1 MNLGMQANIGQSQEQ
16 VIAPALLQSVKMLQ
30 KTSQELETAIKEEVE
45 VNPLLEVDDGDFDD
59 QEVPIDKD
67 PEELDPRAS
76 ESDTEFPEDIENM
89 AQGSLDDTAEVDG
102 SYLDGDSAADV
113 NWDSYLGDG
122 TSYDD
127 APFNDLN
134 SASKDPDEDWDRP
147 IKDVGKSL
155 QEQLED
161 QLRFWNGTH
170 ELLDQL
176 EACGVSEEYFR
187 KLVLYLINSINDDGF
202 LCDVNHDGADVMIV
216 KSDDPYIEEIERVL
230 RKELILEKATLPVRE
245 AIHVLQSFKPTG
257 IGARDQ
263 RECFLIQAYAIPN
276 FPDLAIR
283 ILEEE
288 YENLLQ
294 LRYTKIAKSL
304 EVTADEVK
312 AAVASLSR
320 LRPHPGFQL
329 SRSYSHIINAD
340 LKVVEKKGEFEVI
353 CFKTKMQKSLRINQ
367 TYKAIL
373 TDPSASKQDK
383 EYVKAQLLKATD
395 LIKAVDNRFSTME
408 LVMRSIV
415 KRQRGFFEN
424 GPAFLKPMIL
434 QDVADDV
441 HMAVSTVQRATDQKY
456 VETPYGL
463 YELKQFFSTGIKQ
476 GPSPDAEELS
486 AAHILDAIK
495 TLIDEEDKSSP
506 LSDQDISDELLKQ
519 GIKVARR
526 TVAKYR
532 EKELKILPKNQRKR

>member
-1 MNLGMQANIGQSQEQ
+1 MQANIGQTQEQ
-16 VIAPALLQSVKMLQ
+16 TLSPALLQSVKMLQ

-59 QEVPIDKD
+59 LPPVDKD
-67 PEELDPRAS
+67 PEELDPRAD
-76 ESDTEFPEDIENM
+76 ESDEFPEDIEDM
-89 AQGSLDDTAEVDG
+89 ARGSLDDTAEVDG
-102 SYLDGDSAADV
+102 SYLDSDSSSDM

-127 APFNDLN
+127 APFKDLN
-134 SASKDPDEDWDRP
+134 AGSKDPDEDWDRP

-161 QLRFWNGTH
+161 QLRFWNGTG
-170 ELLDQL
+170 ELQEQL
-176 EACGVSEEYFR
+176 KECGVTDEHFR
-187 KLVLYLINSINDDGF
+187 KLVRYLINSINDDGF
-202 LCDVNHDGADVMIV
+202 LCDANRDSDSEVVMV
-216 KSDDPYIEEIERVL
+216 KSDDKYIDEIERIL
-230 RKELILEKATLPVRE
+230 RRELSLEDASLPVRE
-245 AIHVLQSFKPTG
+245 AIHVLQSFKPAG

-276 FPDLAIR
+276 FPSLAIE
-283 ILEEE
+283 ILEKE

-294 LRYTKIAKSL
+294 LRYPKIAKALNVSV
-304 EVTADEVK
+304 EEVK
-312 AAVASLSR
+312 AAIASLSR

-329 SRSYSHIINAD
+329 SHSFSHIINAD
-340 LKVVEKKGEFEVI
+340 LKVVEKKGSYEVV

-383 EYVKAQLLKATD
+383 EYVKTQLAKATD
-395 LIKAVDNRFSTME
+395 LIKAVDNRFSTIE
-408 LVMRSIV
+408 LVMRAIV

-456 VETPYGL
+456 VETPYGI
-463 YELKQFFSTGIKQ
+463 YELKQFFTNGIKQ
-476 GPSPDAEELS
+476 GTAPDSEEVGS
-486 AAHILDAIK
+486 AQVIAAIK

>member
-1 MNLGMQANIGQSQEQ
+1 MQANIGQTQEQ
-16 VIAPALLQSVKMLQ
+16 TLSPALLQSVKMLQ

-45 VNPLLEVDDGDFDD
+45 VNPLLEVDDGDFD
-59 QEVPIDKD
+59 ETPVDKD
-67 PEELDPRAS
+67 PEELDPRAND
-76 ESDTEFPEDIENM
+76 SDEIPDDIEDM
-89 AQGSLDDTAEVDG
+89 ARGSLDDTADVDS
-102 SYLDGDSAADV
+102 SYLDGESSDV

-134 SASKDPDEDWDRP
+134 SGGKDPDEDWDRP

-161 QLRFWNGTH
+161 QLRLWNGTR
-170 ELLDQL
+170 ELQEQL
-176 EACGVSEEYFR
+176 QENGVTEEHFR
-187 KLVLYLINSINDDGF
+187 KLVQYLINSINDDGF
-202 LCDVNHDGADVMIV
+202 LCDANRDSESEVMIV
-216 KSDDPYIEEIERVL
+216 QSDDKYIDEIERML
-230 RKELILEKATLPVRE
+230 RGELKLEETSLPVRE
-245 AIHVLQSFKPTG
+245 AVHVLQSFKPSG

-276 FPDLAIR
+276 FPSLAIR

-294 LRYTKIAKSL
+294 LRYAKIAKALNVS
-304 EVTADEVK
+304 ADEVK
-312 AAVASLSR
+312 TAVASLSR

-329 SRSYSHIINAD
+329 SHSYSHIINAD
-340 LKVVEKKGEFEVI
+340 LKVVEKKGNYEVV

-383 EYVKAQLLKATD
+383 EYVKAQLAKATD
-395 LIKAVDNRFSTME
+395 LIKAVDNRFSTIE
-408 LVMRSIV
+408 LVMRAIV

-441 HMAVSTVQRATDQKY
+441 HLAVSTVQRATDQKY
-456 VETPYGL
+456 VETPYGI
-463 YELKQFFSTGIKQ
+463 YELKQFFTSGVKQ
-476 GPSPDAEELS
+476 GTSPDAEEVGS
-486 AAHILDAIK
+486 AQIIDAIK

-532 EKELKILPKNQRKR
+532 EKELKLLPKNQRKR

>member
-1 MNLGMQANIGQSQEQ
+1 MNLGMQANIGQTQEQ
-16 VIAPALLQSVKMLQ
+16 TLSPALLQSVKMLQ

-59 QEVPIDKD
+59 QEVPVDKD
-67 PEELDPRAS
+67 PEELDPRANDS
-76 ESDTEFPEDIENM
+76 SEFPDDIEDM
-89 AQGSLDDTAEVDG
+89 ARGSLDDTADVDS
-102 SYLDGDSAADV
+102 SYLDGESTDV

-134 SASKDPDEDWDRP
+134 SGSKDPDEDWDRP

-161 QLRFWNGTH
+161 QLRLWNGTR
-170 ELLDQL
+170 ELQEQL
-176 EACGVSEEYFR
+176 QENGVTEEHFR
-187 KLVLYLINSINDDGF
+187 KLVQYLINSINDDGF
-202 LCDVNHDGADVMIV
+202 LCDVSRDNESEAMVV
-216 KSDDPYIEEIERVL
+216 QSDDKYIDEIERVL
-230 RKELILEKATLPVRE
+230 RGELKLEDASLPVRE
-245 AIHVLQSFKPTG
+245 AVHVLQSFKPSG

-276 FPDLAIR
+276 FPSLAIR
-283 ILEEE
+283 ILEKE

-294 LRYTKIAKSL
+294 LRYAKIAKALNVS
-304 EVTADEVK
+304 ADEVK
-312 AAVASLSR
+312 TAVASLSR

-329 SRSYSHIINAD
+329 SHSYSHIINAD
-340 LKVVEKKGEFEVI
+340 LKVVEKKGNYEVI

-383 EYVKAQLLKATD
+383 EYVKAQLAKATD
-395 LIKAVDNRFSTME
+395 LIKAVDNRFSTIE
-408 LVMRSIV
+408 LVMRAIV

-441 HMAVSTVQRATDQKY
+441 HLAVSTVQRATDQKY
-456 VETPYGL
+456 VETPYGM
-463 YELKQFFSTGIKQ
+463 YELKQFFTSGVKQ
-476 GPSPDAEELS
+476 GSSPDAEEVGS
-486 AAHILDAIK
+486 AQIIDAIK

>member
-1 MNLGMQANIGQSQEQ
+1 M
-16 VIAPALLQSVKMLQ
+16 
-30 KTSQELETAIKEEVE
+30 
-45 VNPLLEVDDGDFDD
+45 
-59 QEVPIDKD
+59 
-67 PEELDPRAS
+67 
-76 ESDTEFPEDIENM
+76 
-89 AQGSLDDTAEVDG
+89 
-102 SYLDGDSAADV
+102 
-113 NWDSYLGDG
+113 
-122 TSYDD
+122 
-127 APFNDLN
+127 
-134 SASKDPDEDWDRP
+134 
-147 IKDVGKSL
+147 GKSL

-161 QLRFWNGTH
+161 QLRLWNGTR
-170 ELLDQL
+170 ELQEQL
-176 EACGVSEEYFR
+176 QENGVTEEHFR
-187 KLVLYLINSINDDGF
+187 KLVQYLINSINDDGF
-202 LCDVNHDGADVMIV
+202 LCDANRDNESEAMVVQ
-216 KSDDPYIEEIERVL
+216 SDDKYIDEIERVL
-230 RKELILEKATLPVRE
+230 RGELKLEDASLPVRE
-245 AIHVLQSFKPTG
+245 AVHVLQSFKPSG

-276 FPDLAIR
+276 FPSLAIR

-294 LRYTKIAKSL
+294 LRYAKIAKALNVEEYENLLQLRYAKIAKALNVS
-304 EVTADEVK
+304 ADEVK
-312 AAVASLSR
+312 AAIASLSR

-329 SRSYSHIINAD
+329 SHSYSHIINAD
-340 LKVVEKKGEFEVI
+340 LKVVEKKGNYEVV

-383 EYVKAQLLKATD
+383 EYVKAQLAKATD
-395 LIKAVDNRFSTME
+395 LIKAVDNRFSTIE
-408 LVMRSIV
+408 LVMRAIV

-441 HMAVSTVQRATDQKY
+441 HLAVSTVQRATDQKY
-456 VETPYGL
+456 VETPYGM
-463 YELKQFFSTGIKQ
+463 YELKQFFTSGVKQ
-476 GPSPDAEELS
+476 GTAPDAEEVGS
-486 AAHILDAIK
+486 AQIIDAIK

>member
-1 MNLGMQANIGQSQEQ
+1 MNLGMQANLGQTQEQ
-16 VIAPALLQSVKMLQ
+16 TLSPALLQSVKMLQ

-45 VNPLLEVDDGDFDD
+45 VNPLLEVDDGDYD
-59 QEVPIDKD
+59 ELEPPVDKD
-67 PEELDPRAS
+67 PEELDSRS
-76 ESDTEFPEDIENM
+76 EESEDFPEDIEDM
-89 AQGSLDDTAEVDG
+89 ARGSLDDTAEVDS
-102 SYLDGDSAADV
+102 SYLDGDSSNV

-134 SASKDPDEDWDRP
+134 SGSKDPDEDWDRP

-161 QLRFWNGTH
+161 QLRLWNGTR
-170 ELLDQL
+170 ELQEQL
-176 EACGVSEEYFR
+176 QECGVTEDHFR
-187 KLVLYLINSINDDGF
+187 KLVRYLINSINDDGF
-202 LCDVNHDGADVMIV
+202 LCDANRDSASEVMIV
-216 KSDDPYIEEIERVL
+216 KSDDKYIDEIERVL
-230 RKELILEKATLPVRE
+230 RGELSLEEASLPVRE
-245 AIHVLQSFKPTG
+245 AVHVLQSFKPSG

-276 FPDLAIR
+276 FPSLAIR

-288 YENLLQ
+288 YDNLLQ
-294 LRYTKIAKSL
+294 LRYAKIAKALNVS
-304 EVTADEVK
+304 ADEVK
-312 AAVASLSR
+312 TAIASLSR

-329 SRSYSHIINAD
+329 SHSYSHIINAD
-340 LKVVEKKGEFEVI
+340 MKVVEKKGNYEVI

-383 EYVKAQLLKATD
+383 EYVKTQLAKATD
-395 LIKAVDNRFSTME
+395 LIKAVDNRFSTIE
-408 LVMRSIV
+408 LVMRAIV

-434 QDVADDV
+434 QDVANDV
-441 HMAVSTVQRATDQKY
+441 HLAVSTVQRATDQKY
-456 VETPYGL
+456 VETPYGI
-463 YELKQFFSTGIKQ
+463 YELKQFFTSGVKQ
-476 GPSPDAEELS
+476 GASPDAEEVGS
-486 AAHILDAIK
+486 AQIIDAIK

>member
-1 MNLGMQANIGQSQEQ
+1 MQANIGQTQEQ
-16 VIAPALLQSVKMLQ
+16 TLSPALLQSVKMLQ

-45 VNPLLEVDDGDFDD
+45 VNPLLEVDDGDFD
-59 QEVPIDKD
+59 ETPVDKD
-67 PEELDPRAS
+67 PEELDPRAND
-76 ESDTEFPEDIENM
+76 SDEIPDDIEDM
-89 AQGSLDDTAEVDG
+89 ARGSLDDTADVDS
-102 SYLDGDSAADV
+102 SYLDGESSDV

-134 SASKDPDEDWDRP
+134 SGGKDPDEDWDRP

-161 QLRFWNGTH
+161 QLRLWNGTR
-170 ELLDQL
+170 ELQEQL
-176 EACGVSEEYFR
+176 QENGVTEEHFR
-187 KLVLYLINSINDDGF
+187 KLVQYLINSINDDGF
-202 LCDVNHDGADVMIV
+202 LCDANRDNESEAMVVQ
-216 KSDDPYIEEIERVL
+216 SDDKYIDEIERML
-230 RKELILEKATLPVRE
+230 RGELKLEETSLPVRE
-245 AIHVLQSFKPTG
+245 AVHVLQSFKPSG

-276 FPDLAIR
+276 FPSLAIR

-294 LRYTKIAKSL
+294 LRYAKIAKALNVS
-304 EVTADEVK
+304 ADEVK
-312 AAVASLSR
+312 TAVASLSR

-329 SRSYSHIINAD
+329 SHSYSHIINAD
-340 LKVVEKKGEFEVI
+340 LKVVEKKGNYEVV

-383 EYVKAQLLKATD
+383 EYVKAQLAKATD
-395 LIKAVDNRFSTME
+395 LIKAVDNRFSTIE
-408 LVMRSIV
+408 LVMRAIV
-415 KRQRGFFEN
+415 KRQCGFFEN

-441 HMAVSTVQRATDQKY
+441 HLAVSTVQRATDQKY
-456 VETPYGL
+456 VETPYGI
-463 YELKQFFSTGIKQ
+463 YELKQFFTSGVKQ
-476 GPSPDAEELS
+476 GSAPDAEEVGS
-486 AAHILDAIK
+486 AQIIDAIK

>member
-1 MNLGMQANIGQSQEQ
+1 MNLGMQANIGQTQEQ
-16 VIAPALLQSVKMLQ
+16 TLSPALLQSVKMLQ

-59 QEVPIDKD
+59 LPSVDKD
-67 PEELDPRAS
+67 PEELDPRAN
-76 ESDTEFPEDIENM
+76 ESDEFPEDIEDM
-89 AQGSLDDTAEVDG
+89 ARGSLDDTAEVDG
-102 SYLDGDSAADV
+102 SYLDSDSSSDM

-127 APFNDLN
+127 APFKDLN
-134 SASKDPDEDWDRP
+134 AGSKDPDEDWDRP

-161 QLRFWNGTH
+161 QLRFWNGTG
-170 ELLDQL
+170 ELQEQL
-176 EACGVSEEYFR
+176 KECGVTDENFR
-187 KLVLYLINSINDDGF
+187 KLVRYLINSINDDGF
-202 LCDVNHDGADVMIV
+202 LCDANRDSDSEVVMV
-216 KSDDPYIEEIERVL
+216 QSDDKYIDEIERVL
-230 RKELILEKATLPVRE
+230 RRELSLEDASLPVRE
-245 AIHVLQSFKPTG
+245 AIHVLQSFKPAG

-276 FPDLAIR
+276 FPSLAIE
-283 ILEEE
+283 ILEQE

-294 LRYTKIAKSL
+294 LRYPKIAKALDVSV
-304 EVTADEVK
+304 EEVK
-312 AAVASLSR
+312 AAIASLSR

-329 SRSYSHIINAD
+329 SHSFSHIINAD
-340 LKVVEKKGEFEVI
+340 LKVVEKKGNYEVV

-383 EYVKAQLLKATD
+383 EYVKTQLAKATD
-395 LIKAVDNRFSTME
+395 LIKAVDNRFSTIE
-408 LVMRSIV
+408 LVMRAIV

-456 VETPYGL
+456 VETPYGI
-463 YELKQFFSTGIKQ
+463 YELKQFFTNGIKQ
-476 GPSPDAEELS
+476 GSSPDSEEVGS
-486 AAHILDAIK
+486 AQVIAAIK
-495 TLIDEEDKSSP
+495 ALIDEEDKSSP

>member
-1 MNLGMQANIGQSQEQ
+1 MNLGMQANIGQTQEQ
-16 VIAPALLQSVKMLQ
+16 TLSPALLQSVKMLQ

-59 QEVPIDKD
+59 QEVPVDKD
-67 PEELDPRAS
+67 PEELDPRAD
-76 ESDTEFPEDIENM
+76 SDEYPDDIEDM
-89 AQGSLDDTAEVDG
+89 ARGSLDDTADVDS
-102 SYLDGDSAADV
+102 SYLDGESSDV

-134 SASKDPDEDWDRP
+134 SGGKDPDEDWDRP

-161 QLRFWNGTH
+161 QLRLWNGTR
-170 ELLDQL
+170 ELQEQL
-176 EACGVSEEYFR
+176 QENGVTEEHFR
-187 KLVLYLINSINDDGF
+187 KLVQYLINSINDDGF
-202 LCDVNHDGADVMIV
+202 LCDANRDNESEAMVVQ
-216 KSDDPYIEEIERVL
+216 SDDKYIDEIERVL
-230 RKELILEKATLPVRE
+230 RGELKLEDASLPVRE
-245 AIHVLQSFKPTG
+245 AVHVLQSFKPSG

-276 FPDLAIR
+276 FPSLAIR

-294 LRYTKIAKSL
+294 LRYAKIAKALNVS
-304 EVTADEVK
+304 ADEVK
-312 AAVASLSR
+312 MAVASLSR

-329 SRSYSHIINAD
+329 SHSYSHIINAD
-340 LKVVEKKGEFEVI
+340 LKVVEKKGNYEVV

-383 EYVKAQLLKATD
+383 EYVKAQLAKATD
-395 LIKAVDNRFSTME
+395 LIKAVDNRFSTIE
-408 LVMRSIV
+408 LVMRAIV

-441 HMAVSTVQRATDQKY
+441 HLAVSTVQRATDQKY
-456 VETPYGL
+456 VETPYGM
-463 YELKQFFSTGIKQ
+463 YELKQFFTSGVKQ
-476 GPSPDAEELS
+476 GSAPDAEEVGS
-486 AAHILDAIK
+486 AQIIDAIK

>member
-1 MNLGMQANIGQSQEQ
+1 MNLGMQANIGQTQEQ
-16 VIAPALLQSVKMLQ
+16 TLSPALLQSVKMLQ

-45 VNPLLEVDDGDFDD
+45 VNPLLEVDDGDFD
-59 QEVPIDKD
+59 ELEPPVDKD
-67 PEELDPRAS
+67 PDELDPRA
-76 ESDTEFPEDIENM
+76 ESDDFPEDIEDM
-89 AQGSLDDTAEVDG
+89 ARGSLDDTAEVDS
-102 SYLDGDSAADV
+102 SYLDGDSSDV

-134 SASKDPDEDWDRP
+134 SGGKDPDEDWDRP

-161 QLRFWNGTH
+161 QLRLWNGTR
-170 ELLDQL
+170 ELQEQL
-176 EACGVSEEYFR
+176 QECGVTEEHFR
-187 KLVLYLINSINDDGF
+187 KLVRYLINSINDDGF
-202 LCDVNHDGADVMIV
+202 LCDANRDNASEAMIV
-216 KSDDPYIEEIERVL
+216 KSDDKYIDEIERIL
-230 RKELILEKATLPVRE
+230 RGELSLEEASLPVRE
-245 AIHVLQSFKPTG
+245 AVHVLQSFKPSG

-263 RECFLIQAYAIPN
+263 RECFLIQAYAFPN
-276 FPDLAIR
+276 FPSLAIR
-283 ILEEE
+283 ILEQE

-294 LRYTKIAKSL
+294 LRYAKIAKALNVS
-304 EVTADEVK
+304 ADEVK
-312 AAVASLSR
+312 TAVASLSR

-329 SRSYSHIINAD
+329 SHSYSHIINAD
-340 LKVVEKKGEFEVI
+340 LKVVEKKGNYEVI

-383 EYVKAQLLKATD
+383 EYVKAQLAKATD
-395 LIKAVDNRFSTME
+395 LIKAVDNRFSTIE
-408 LVMRSIV
+408 LVMRAIV

-441 HMAVSTVQRATDQKY
+441 HLAVSTVQRATDQKY
-456 VETPYGL
+456 VETPYGM
-463 YELKQFFSTGIKQ
+463 YELKQFFTSGVKQ
-476 GPSPDAEELS
+476 GTAPDAEEVGS
-486 AAHILDAIK
+486 AQIIDAIK

>member
-1 MNLGMQANIGQSQEQ
+1 MNIGMQAYIGQSQDQ
-16 VIAPALLQSVKMLQ
+16 VIAPAVLQSVKMLQ

-59 QEVPIDKD
+59 QEVPVDKD
-67 PEELDPRAS
+67 PEELDPRAND
-76 ESDTEFPEDIENM
+76 SDEFPDDIETM
-89 AQGSLDDTAEVDG
+89 AQGSLDDTADVDG
-102 SYLDGDSAADV
+102 SYLDGESADV

-134 SASKDPDEDWDRP
+134 SGSRDPDEDWDRP
-147 IKDVGKSL
+147 IKDVGKGL

-161 QLRFWNGTH
+161 QLRFWNGTR
-170 ELLDQL
+170 ELQEQL

-202 LCDVNHDGADVMIV
+202 LCDANHGNDEAMIV

-230 RKELILEKATLPVRE
+230 RKELVLEKASLPVRE
-245 AIHVLQSFKPTG
+245 AIHVLQSFKPAG

-263 RECFLIQAYAIPN
+263 RECFLLQAYAIPN
-276 FPDLAIR
+276 FPELAIK

-294 LRYTKIAKSL
+294 LRYPKIAKSL
-304 EVTADEVK
+304 NVTPEEVK

-340 LKVVEKKGEFEVI
+340 LKVVEKKGDFEVI

-373 TDPSASKQDK
+373 TDPSASKEDK
-383 EYVKAQLLKATD
+383 EYVRTQLLKATD
-395 LIKAVDNRFSTME
+395 LIKAVDNRFTTME

-434 QDVADDV
+434 QDVADDL

-456 VETPYGL
+456 VDTPYGL

-476 GPSPDAEELS
+476 GASPDAEELS
-486 AAHILDAIK
+486 SAHILDAIK
-495 TLIDEEDKSSP
+495 TLIDAEDKSSP

>member
-1 MNLGMQANIGQSQEQ
+1 MNLGMQANIGQTQEQ
-16 VIAPALLQSVKMLQ
+16 TLSPALLQSVKMLQ

-59 QEVPIDKD
+59 QEVSVDKD
-67 PEELDPRAS
+67 PEELDSRAD
-76 ESDTEFPEDIENM
+76 SDEFPDDIEDM
-89 AQGSLDDTAEVDG
+89 ARGSLDDTADVDS
-102 SYLDGDSAADV
+102 SYLDGESSDV

-134 SASKDPDEDWDRP
+134 SGGKDPDEDWDRP

-155 QEQLED
+155 QEQLDD
-161 QLRFWNGTH
+161 QLRLWNGTR
-170 ELLDQL
+170 ELQEQL
-176 EACGVSEEYFR
+176 QENGVTEEHFR
-187 KLVLYLINSINDDGF
+187 KLVQYLINSINDDGF
-202 LCDVNHDGADVMIV
+202 LCDVNRDNESEAMIV
-216 KSDDPYIEEIERVL
+216 QSDDKYIDEIERVL
-230 RKELILEKATLPVRE
+230 RGELKLEDASLPVRE
-245 AIHVLQSFKPTG
+245 AVHVLQSFKPSG

-276 FPDLAIR
+276 FPSLAIR

-294 LRYTKIAKSL
+294 LRYAKIAKALNVS
-304 EVTADEVK
+304 ADEVK
-312 AAVASLSR
+312 AAIASLSR

-329 SRSYSHIINAD
+329 SHSYSHIINAD
-340 LKVVEKKGEFEVI
+340 LKVVEKKGNYEVV

-383 EYVKAQLLKATD
+383 EYVKAQLAKATD
-395 LIKAVDNRFSTME
+395 LIKAVDNRFSTIE
-408 LVMRSIV
+408 LVMRAIV

-441 HMAVSTVQRATDQKY
+441 HLAVSTVQRATDQKY
-456 VETPYGL
+456 VETPYGM
-463 YELKQFFSTGIKQ
+463 YELKQFFTSGVKQ
-476 GPSPDAEELS
+476 GTAPDAEEVGS
-486 AAHILDAIK
+486 AQIIDAIK

>member
-1 MNLGMQANIGQSQEQ
+1 MNLGMQANIGQTQEQ
-16 VIAPALLQSVKMLQ
+16 TLSPALLQSVKMLQ

-45 VNPLLEVDDGDFDD
+45 VNPLLEVDDGDFD
-59 QEVPIDKD
+59 ELEAPVDKD
-67 PEELDPRAS
+67 PDELDPRA
-76 ESDTEFPEDIENM
+76 ESNEYPEDIEDM
-89 AQGSLDDTAEVDG
+89 ARGSLDDTAEVDS
-102 SYLDGDSAADV
+102 SYLDGDSSDV

-134 SASKDPDEDWDRP
+134 SGSKDPDEDWDRP

-161 QLRFWNGTH
+161 QLRLWNGTR
-170 ELLDQL
+170 ELQEQL
-176 EACGVSEEYFR
+176 NECGVTEEHFR
-187 KLVLYLINSINDDGF
+187 KLVRYLINSINDDGF
-202 LCDVNHDGADVMIV
+202 LCDANRDSASEAMVV
-216 KSDDPYIEEIERVL
+216 KSDDKYIDEIERVL
-230 RKELILEKATLPVRE
+230 RGELALEEASLPVRE
-245 AIHVLQSFKPTG
+245 AVHVLQSFKPSG

-276 FPDLAIR
+276 FPSLAIR

-294 LRYTKIAKSL
+294 LRYAKIAKALNVS
-304 EVTADEVK
+304 ADEVK
-312 AAVASLSR
+312 TAIASLSR

-329 SRSYSHIINAD
+329 SHSYSHIINAD
-340 LKVVEKKGEFEVI
+340 LKVVEKKGHYEVV

-383 EYVKAQLLKATD
+383 EYVKAQLAKASD
-395 LIKAVDNRFSTME
+395 LIKAVDNRFSTIE
-408 LVMRSIV
+408 LVMRAIV

-441 HMAVSTVQRATDQKY
+441 HLAVSTVQRATDQKY
-456 VETPYGL
+456 VETPYGI
-463 YELKQFFSTGIKQ
+463 YELKQFFTSGVKQ
-476 GPSPDAEELS
+476 GTSPDAEEVGS
-486 AAHILDAIK
+486 AQIIDAIK

>member
-1 MNLGMQANIGQSQEQ
+1 MNLGMQANIGQTQEQ
-16 VIAPALLQSVKMLQ
+16 TLSPALLQSVKMLQ

-45 VNPLLEVDDGDFDD
+45 VNPLLEVDDGDFD
-59 QEVPIDKD
+59 ETPVDKD
-67 PEELDPRAS
+67 PEELDPRAND
-76 ESDTEFPEDIENM
+76 SDEIPDDIEDM
-89 AQGSLDDTAEVDG
+89 ARGSLDDTADVDS
-102 SYLDGDSAADV
+102 SYLDGESSDV

-134 SASKDPDEDWDRP
+134 SGGKDPDEDWDRP

-161 QLRFWNGTH
+161 QLRLWNGTR
-170 ELLDQL
+170 ELQEQL
-176 EACGVSEEYFR
+176 QENGVTEEHFR
-187 KLVLYLINSINDDGF
+187 KLVQYLINSINDDGF
-202 LCDVNHDGADVMIV
+202 LCDANRDNESEAMVVQ
-216 KSDDPYIEEIERVL
+216 SDDKYIDEIERML
-230 RKELILEKATLPVRE
+230 RGELKLEDASLPVRE
-245 AIHVLQSFKPTG
+245 AVHVLQSFKPSG

-276 FPDLAIR
+276 FPSLAIR

-294 LRYTKIAKSL
+294 LRYAKIAKALNVS
-304 EVTADEVK
+304 ADEVK
-312 AAVASLSR
+312 TAVASLSR

-329 SRSYSHIINAD
+329 SHSYSHIINAD
-340 LKVVEKKGEFEVI
+340 LKVVEKKGNYEVI

-383 EYVKAQLLKATD
+383 EYVKAQLAKATD
-395 LIKAVDNRFSTME
+395 LIKAVDNRFSTIE
-408 LVMRSIV
+408 LVMRAIV

-441 HMAVSTVQRATDQKY
+441 HLAVSTVQRATDQKY
-456 VETPYGL
+456 VETPYGI
-463 YELKQFFSTGIKQ
+463 YELKQFFTSGVKQ
-476 GPSPDAEELS
+476 GSAPDAEEVGS
-486 AAHILDAIK
+486 AQIIDAIK

>member
-1 MNLGMQANIGQSQEQ
+1 MNLGMQANIGQTQEQ
-16 VIAPALLQSVKMLQ
+16 TLSPALLQSVKMLQ

-59 QEVPIDKD
+59 QEVPVDKD
-67 PEELDPRAS
+67 PEELDPRANDS
-76 ESDTEFPEDIENM
+76 SEFPDDIEDM
-89 AQGSLDDTAEVDG
+89 ARGSLDDTADVDS
-102 SYLDGDSAADV
+102 SYLDGDSTDV

-134 SASKDPDEDWDRP
+134 SGAKDPDEDWDRP

-161 QLRFWNGTH
+161 QLRLWNGTR
-170 ELLDQL
+170 ELQEQL
-176 EACGVSEEYFR
+176 QENGVTEEHFR
-187 KLVLYLINSINDDGF
+187 KLVQYLINSINDDGF
-202 LCDVNHDGADVMIV
+202 LCDSSREGESEAMVVQ
-216 KSDDPYIEEIERVL
+216 SDDKYIDEIERVL
-230 RKELILEKATLPVRE
+230 RGELKLEDASLPVRE
-245 AIHVLQSFKPTG
+245 AVHVLQSFKPSG

-276 FPDLAIR
+276 FPSLAIR
-283 ILEEE
+283 ILEKE

-294 LRYTKIAKSL
+294 LRYAKIAKALNVS
-304 EVTADEVK
+304 ADEVK
-312 AAVASLSR
+312 TAVASLSR

-329 SRSYSHIINAD
+329 SHSYSHIINAD
-340 LKVVEKKGEFEVI
+340 LKVVEKKGNYEVI

-383 EYVKAQLLKATD
+383 EYVKAQLAKATD
-395 LIKAVDNRFSTME
+395 LIKAVDNRFSTIE
-408 LVMRSIV
+408 LVMRAIV

-441 HMAVSTVQRATDQKY
+441 HLAVSTVQRATDQKY
-456 VETPYGL
+456 VETPYGM
-463 YELKQFFSTGIKQ
+463 YELKQFFTSGVKQ
-476 GPSPDAEELS
+476 GSSPDAEEVGS
-486 AAHILDAIK
+486 AQIIDAIK

>member
-1 MNLGMQANIGQSQEQ
+1 MNLGMQANLGQTQEQ
-16 VIAPALLQSVKMLQ
+16 TLSPALLQSVKMLQ
-30 KTSQELETAIKEEVE
+30 KTSQELETAIKEEAE
-45 VNPLLEVDDGDFDD
+45 VNPLLEIDDGDFDD
-59 QEVPIDKD
+59 LPPVDKD
-67 PEELDPRAS
+67 PEEMDPRADES
-76 ESDTEFPEDIENM
+76 EEFPEDIEDM
-89 AQGSLDDTAEVDG
+89 ARGSLDDTAEIDG
-102 SYLDGDSAADV
+102 SYLDSDSSSDM

-127 APFNDLN
+127 APFKDLN
-134 SASKDPDEDWDRP
+134 AGAKDPDEDWDRP

-161 QLRFWNGTH
+161 QLRFWNGTG
-170 ELLDQL
+170 ELQEQL
-176 EACGVSEEYFR
+176 KECGVTDEHFR
-187 KLVLYLINSINDDGF
+187 KLVRYLINSINDDGF
-202 LCDVNHDGADVMIV
+202 LCDANRDSDSEIVMV
-216 KSDDPYIEEIERVL
+216 KSDDKYIDEIERVL
-230 RKELILEKATLPVRE
+230 RRELSLEDASLPVRE
-245 AIHVLQSFKPTG
+245 AIHVLQSFKPAG

-276 FPDLAIR
+276 FPSLAIE
-283 ILEEE
+283 ILEQE
-288 YENLLQ
+288 YDNLLQ
-294 LRYTKIAKSL
+294 LRYPKIAKAL
-304 EVTADEVK
+304 DVTVEEVK
-312 AAVASLSR
+312 AAIASLSR

-329 SRSYSHIINAD
+329 SHSYSHIINAD
-340 LKVVEKKGEFEVI
+340 LKVVEKKGSYEVV

-383 EYVKAQLLKATD
+383 EYVKTQLAKATD
-395 LIKAVDNRFSTME
+395 LIKAVDNRFSTIE
-408 LVMRSIV
+408 LVMRAIV

-456 VETPYGL
+456 VETPYGI
-463 YELKQFFSTGIKQ
+463 YELKQFFTNGIKQ
-476 GPSPDAEELS
+476 GSSPDSEEVGS
-486 AAHILDAIK
+486 AQVIAAIK

>member
-1 MNLGMQANIGQSQEQ
+1 MNLGMQANIGQTQEQ
-16 VIAPALLQSVKMLQ
+16 TLSPALLQSVKMLQ

-45 VNPLLEVDDGDFDD
+45 VNPLLEVDDGDFD
-59 QEVPIDKD
+59 ELEPPVDKD
-67 PEELDPRAS
+67 PEELDPRA
-76 ESDTEFPEDIENM
+76 ESDDFPEDIEDM
-89 AQGSLDDTAEVDG
+89 ARGSLDDTAEVDS
-102 SYLDGDSAADV
+102 SYLDGDSSDV

-134 SASKDPDEDWDRP
+134 SGSKDPDEDWDRP

-161 QLRFWNGTH
+161 QLRLWNGTR
-170 ELLDQL
+170 ELQEQL
-176 EACGVSEEYFR
+176 NECGVTEEHFR
-187 KLVLYLINSINDDGF
+187 KLVRYLINSINDDGF
-202 LCDVNHDGADVMIV
+202 LCDANRDNASEAMIV
-216 KSDDPYIEEIERVL
+216 KSDDKYIDEIERIL
-230 RKELILEKATLPVRE
+230 RGELSLEEASLPVRE
-245 AIHVLQSFKPTG
+245 AVHVLQSFKPSG

-276 FPDLAIR
+276 FPSLAIR
-283 ILEEE
+283 ILEQE

-294 LRYTKIAKSL
+294 LRYAKIAKALNVS
-304 EVTADEVK
+304 ADEVK
-312 AAVASLSR
+312 TAVASLSR

-329 SRSYSHIINAD
+329 SHSYSHIINAD
-340 LKVVEKKGEFEVI
+340 LKVVEKKGNYEVI

-383 EYVKAQLLKATD
+383 EYVKAQLAKATD
-395 LIKAVDNRFSTME
+395 LIKAVDNRFSTIE
-408 LVMRSIV
+408 LVMRAIV

-441 HMAVSTVQRATDQKY
+441 HLAVSTVQRATDQKY
-456 VETPYGL
+456 VETPYGM
-463 YELKQFFSTGIKQ
+463 YELKQFFTSGVKQ
-476 GPSPDAEELS
+476 GTAPDAEEVGS
-486 AAHILDAIK
+486 AQIIDAIK

>member
-1 MNLGMQANIGQSQEQ
+1 MNLGMQANIGQTQEQ
-16 VIAPALLQSVKMLQ
+16 TLSPALLQSVKMLQ

-59 QEVPIDKD
+59 LPSVDKD
-67 PEELDPRAS
+67 PEELDPRAN
-76 ESDTEFPEDIENM
+76 ESDEFPEDIEDM
-89 AQGSLDDTAEVDG
+89 ARGSLDDTAEVDG
-102 SYLDGDSAADV
+102 SYLDSDSSSDM

-127 APFNDLN
+127 APFRDLN
-134 SASKDPDEDWDRP
+134 AGSKDPDEDWDRP

-161 QLRFWNGTH
+161 QLRFWNGTG
-170 ELLDQL
+170 ELQEQL
-176 EACGVSEEYFR
+176 KECGVTDEHFR
-187 KLVLYLINSINDDGF
+187 KLVRYLINSINDDGF
-202 LCDVNHDGADVMIV
+202 LCDANRDSDSEVVMV
-216 KSDDPYIEEIERVL
+216 QSDDKYIDEIERVL
-230 RKELILEKATLPVRE
+230 RRELSLEDASLPVRE
-245 AIHVLQSFKPTG
+245 AIHVLQSFKPAG

-276 FPDLAIR
+276 FPSLAIE
-283 ILEEE
+283 ILEQE

-294 LRYTKIAKSL
+294 LRYPKIAKALDVSV
-304 EVTADEVK
+304 EEVK
-312 AAVASLSR
+312 TAIASLSR

-329 SRSYSHIINAD
+329 SHSFSHIINAD
-340 LKVVEKKGEFEVI
+340 LKVVEKKGNYEVV

-383 EYVKAQLLKATD
+383 EYVKTQLAKATD
-395 LIKAVDNRFSTME
+395 LIKAVDNRFSTIE
-408 LVMRSIV
+408 LVMRAIV

-456 VETPYGL
+456 VETPYGI
-463 YELKQFFSTGIKQ
+463 YELKQFFTNGIKQ
-476 GPSPDAEELS
+476 GSSPDSEEVGS
-486 AAHILDAIK
+486 AQVIAAIK

>member
-1 MNLGMQANIGQSQEQ
+1 MNLGMQANIGQTQEQ
-16 VIAPALLQSVKMLQ
+16 TLSPALLQSVKMLQ

-45 VNPLLEVDDGDFDD
+45 VNPLLEVDDGDLD
-59 QEVPIDKD
+59 ETPVDKD
-67 PEELDPRAS
+67 PEELDPRAND
-76 ESDTEFPEDIENM
+76 SDEIPDDIEDM
-89 AQGSLDDTAEVDG
+89 ARGSLDDTADVDS
-102 SYLDGDSAADV
+102 SYLDGESSDV

-134 SASKDPDEDWDRP
+134 SGGKDPDEDWDRP

-161 QLRFWNGTH
+161 QLRLWNGTR
-170 ELLDQL
+170 ELQEQL
-176 EACGVSEEYFR
+176 QENGVTEEHFR
-187 KLVLYLINSINDDGF
+187 KLVQYLINSINDDGF
-202 LCDVNHDGADVMIV
+202 LCDANRDSESEAMIV
-216 KSDDPYIEEIERVL
+216 QSDDKYIDEIERVL
-230 RKELILEKATLPVRE
+230 RGELKLEDASLPVRE
-245 AIHVLQSFKPTG
+245 AVHVLQSFKPSG

-276 FPDLAIR
+276 FPSLAIR

-294 LRYTKIAKSL
+294 LRYAKIAKALNVS
-304 EVTADEVK
+304 ADEVK
-312 AAVASLSR
+312 TAVASLSR

-329 SRSYSHIINAD
+329 SHSYSHIINAD
-340 LKVVEKKGEFEVI
+340 LKVVEKKGNYEVI

-383 EYVKAQLLKATD
+383 EYVKAQLAKATD
-395 LIKAVDNRFSTME
+395 LIKAVDNRFSTIE
-408 LVMRSIV
+408 LVMRAIV

-441 HMAVSTVQRATDQKY
+441 HLAVSTVQRATDKKY
-456 VETPYGL
+456 VETPYGI
-463 YELKQFFSTGIKQ
+463 YELKQFFTSGVKQ
-476 GPSPDAEELS
+476 GTAPDAEEVGS
-486 AAHILDAIK
+486 AQIIDAIK

>member
-1 MNLGMQANIGQSQEQ
+1 MQANIGQTQEQ
-16 VIAPALLQSVKMLQ
+16 TLSPALLQSVKMLQ

-59 QEVPIDKD
+59 LPSVDKD
-67 PEELDPRAS
+67 PEELDPRAN
-76 ESDTEFPEDIENM
+76 ESDEFPEDIEDM
-89 AQGSLDDTAEVDG
+89 ARGSLDDTAEVDG
-102 SYLDGDSAADV
+102 SYLDSDSSSDM

-127 APFNDLN
+127 APFRDLN
-134 SASKDPDEDWDRP
+134 AGSKDPDEDWDRP

-161 QLRFWNGTH
+161 QLRFWNGTG
-170 ELLDQL
+170 ELQEQL
-176 EACGVSEEYFR
+176 KECGVTDEHFR
-187 KLVLYLINSINDDGF
+187 KLVRYLINSINDDGF
-202 LCDVNHDGADVMIV
+202 LCDANRDSDSEVVMV
-216 KSDDPYIEEIERVL
+216 QSDDKYIDEIERVL
-230 RKELILEKATLPVRE
+230 RRELSLEDASLPVRE
-245 AIHVLQSFKPTG
+245 AIHVLQSFKPAG

-276 FPDLAIR
+276 FPSLAIE
-283 ILEEE
+283 ILEKE
-288 YENLLQ
+288 YDNLLQ
-294 LRYTKIAKSL
+294 LRYPKIAKALDVSV
-304 EVTADEVK
+304 EEVK
-312 AAVASLSR
+312 AAIASLSR

-329 SRSYSHIINAD
+329 SHSFSHIINAD
-340 LKVVEKKGEFEVI
+340 LKVVEKKGNYEVV

-383 EYVKAQLLKATD
+383 EYVKTQLAKATD
-395 LIKAVDNRFSTME
+395 LIKAVDNRFSTIE
-408 LVMRSIV
+408 LVMRAIV

-456 VETPYGL
+456 VETPYGI
-463 YELKQFFSTGIKQ
+463 YELKQFFTNGIKQ
-476 GPSPDAEELS
+476 GSSPDSEEVGS
-486 AAHILDAIK
+486 AQVIAAIK
-495 TLIDEEDKSSP
+495 ALIDEEDKSSP

>member
-1 MNLGMQANIGQSQEQ
+1 MNLGMQANIGQTQEQ
-16 VIAPALLQSVKMLQ
+16 TLSPALLQSVKMLQ

-59 QEVPIDKD
+59 QEVPVDKD
-67 PEELDPRAS
+67 PEELDPRAND
-76 ESDTEFPEDIENM
+76 SDEIPDDIEDK
-89 AQGSLDDTAEVDG
+89 ARGSLDDTADVDS
-102 SYLDGDSAADV
+102 SYLDGESSDV

-134 SASKDPDEDWDRP
+134 SGGKDPDEDWDRP

-161 QLRFWNGTH
+161 QLRLWNGTR
-170 ELLDQL
+170 ELQEQL
-176 EACGVSEEYFR
+176 QENGVTEEHFR
-187 KLVLYLINSINDDGF
+187 KLVQYLINSINDDGF
-202 LCDVNHDGADVMIV
+202 LCDANRDNESEAMVVQ
-216 KSDDPYIEEIERVL
+216 SDDKYIDEIERVL
-230 RKELILEKATLPVRE
+230 RGELKLEDASLPVRE
-245 AIHVLQSFKPTG
+245 AVHVLQSFKPSG
-257 IGARDQ
+257 IGARAQ

-276 FPDLAIR
+276 FPSLAIR

-294 LRYTKIAKSL
+294 LRYAKIAKALNVS
-304 EVTADEVK
+304 ADEVK
-312 AAVASLSR
+312 AAIASLSR

-329 SRSYSHIINAD
+329 SHSYSHIINAD
-340 LKVVEKKGEFEVI
+340 LKVVEKKGNYEVV

-383 EYVKAQLLKATD
+383 EYVKAQLAKATD
-395 LIKAVDNRFSTME
+395 LIKAVDNRFSTIE

-441 HMAVSTVQRATDQKY
+441 HLAVSTVQRATDKKY
-456 VETPYGL
+456 VETPYGI
-463 YELKQFFSTGIKQ
+463 YELKQFFTSGVKQ
-476 GPSPDAEELS
+476 GSAPDAEEVGS
-486 AAHILDAIK
+486 AQIIDAIK

-532 EKELKILPKNQRKR
+532 EKELKILPKNQRKH

>member
-1 MNLGMQANIGQSQEQ
+1 MNLGMQANLGQTQEQ
-16 VIAPALLQSVKMLQ
+16 TLSPALLQSVKMLQ
-30 KTSQELETAIKEEVE
+30 KTSQELETAIKEEAE
-45 VNPLLEVDDGDFDD
+45 VNPLLEIDDGDFDD
-59 QEVPIDKD
+59 LPPVDKD
-67 PEELDPRAS
+67 PEEMDPRADES
-76 ESDTEFPEDIENM
+76 EEFPEDIEDM
-89 AQGSLDDTAEVDG
+89 ARGSLDDTAEIDG
-102 SYLDGDSAADV
+102 SYLDSDSSSDM

-127 APFNDLN
+127 APFKDLN
-134 SASKDPDEDWDRP
+134 AGFKDPDEDWDRP

-161 QLRFWNGTH
+161 QLRFWNGTG
-170 ELLDQL
+170 ELQEQL
-176 EACGVSEEYFR
+176 KECGVTDEHFR
-187 KLVLYLINSINDDGF
+187 KLVRYLINSINDDGF
-202 LCDVNHDGADVMIV
+202 LCDANRDSDSEIVMV
-216 KSDDPYIEEIERVL
+216 KSDDKYIDEIERVL
-230 RKELILEKATLPVRE
+230 RRELSLEDASLPVRE
-245 AIHVLQSFKPTG
+245 AIHVLQSFKPAG

-276 FPDLAIR
+276 FPSLAIE
-283 ILEEE
+283 ILEQE
-288 YENLLQ
+288 YDNLLQ
-294 LRYTKIAKSL
+294 LRYPKIAKALDVSV
-304 EVTADEVK
+304 EEVK
-312 AAVASLSR
+312 AAIASLSR

-329 SRSYSHIINAD
+329 SHSYSHIINAD
-340 LKVVEKKGEFEVI
+340 LKVVEKKGSYEVV

-383 EYVKAQLLKATD
+383 EYVKTQLAKATD
-395 LIKAVDNRFSTME
+395 LIKAVDNRFSTIE
-408 LVMRSIV
+408 LVMRAIV

-456 VETPYGL
+456 VETPYGI
-463 YELKQFFSTGIKQ
+463 YELKQFFTNGIKQ
-476 GPSPDAEELS
+476 GSSPDSEEVGS
-486 AAHILDAIK
+486 AQVVAAIK

>member
-1 MNLGMQANIGQSQEQ
+1 MNLGMQANIGQTQEQ
-16 VIAPALLQSVKMLQ
+16 TLSPALLQSVKMLQ

-45 VNPLLEVDDGDFDD
+45 VNPLLEVDDGDFD
-59 QEVPIDKD
+59 ELEAPVDKD
-67 PEELDPRAS
+67 PEELDPRSNDA
-76 ESDTEFPEDIENM
+76 EDYPEDIEDM
-89 AQGSLDDTAEVDG
+89 ARGSLDDTAEVDS
-102 SYLDGDSAADV
+102 SYLDGDSSDV
-113 NWDSYLGDG
+113 NWESYLGDG

-134 SASKDPDEDWDRP
+134 SGGKDPDEDWDRP

-161 QLRFWNGTH
+161 QLRLWNGTR
-170 ELLDQL
+170 ELQEQL
-176 EACGVSEEYFR
+176 QECGVTEEHFR
-187 KLVLYLINSINDDGF
+187 KLVRYLINSINDDGF
-202 LCDVNHDGADVMIV
+202 LCDANRDNESEAMVVQ
-216 KSDDPYIEEIERVL
+216 SDDKFIDEIERVL
-230 RKELILEKATLPVRE
+230 RGELSLEEASLPVRE
-245 AIHVLQSFKPTG
+245 AVHVLQSFKPSG

-276 FPDLAIR
+276 FPSLAIR

-294 LRYTKIAKSL
+294 LRYAKIAKALNVS
-304 EVTADEVK
+304 ADEVK
-312 AAVASLSR
+312 TAIASLSR

-329 SRSYSHIINAD
+329 SHSYSHIINAD
-340 LKVVEKKGEFEVI
+340 LKVVEKKGHYEVV

-383 EYVKAQLLKATD
+383 EYVKAQLAKATD
-395 LIKAVDNRFSTME
+395 LIKAVDNRFSTIE
-408 LVMRSIV
+408 LVMRAIV

-441 HMAVSTVQRATDQKY
+441 HLAVSTVQRATDQKY
-456 VETPYGL
+456 VETPYGI
-463 YELKQFFSTGIKQ
+463 YELKQFFTSGVKQ
-476 GPSPDAEELS
+476 GTSPDAEEVGS
-486 AAHILDAIK
+486 AQIIDAIK

>member
-1 MNLGMQANIGQSQEQ
+1 MQANIGQTQEQ
-16 VIAPALLQSVKMLQ
+16 TLSPALLQSVKMLQ
-30 KTSQELETAIKEEVE
+30 KTSQELETAIKEEAE
-45 VNPLLEVDDGDFDD
+45 VNPLLEIDDGDFDD
-59 QEVPIDKD
+59 LPPVDKD
-67 PEELDPRAS
+67 PEEMDPRAEES
-76 ESDTEFPEDIENM
+76 EEFPEDIEDM
-89 AQGSLDDTAEVDG
+89 ARGSLDDTAEVDG
-102 SYLDGDSAADV
+102 SYLDSDSSSDM

-127 APFNDLN
+127 APFKDLN
-134 SASKDPDEDWDRP
+134 AGSKDPDEDWDRP

-161 QLRFWNGTH
+161 QLRFWNGTG
-170 ELLDQL
+170 ELQEQL
-176 EACGVSEEYFR
+176 KECGVTDEHFR
-187 KLVLYLINSINDDGF
+187 KLVRYLINSINDDGF
-202 LCDVNHDGADVMIV
+202 LCDANRDSDSEVVMV
-216 KSDDPYIEEIERVL
+216 KSDDKYIDEIERIL
-230 RKELILEKATLPVRE
+230 RRELALEDASLPVRE
-245 AIHVLQSFKPTG
+245 AIHVLQSFKPAG

-276 FPDLAIR
+276 FPSLAIE
-283 ILEEE
+283 ILEQE

-294 LRYTKIAKSL
+294 LRYPKIAKALDVSV
-304 EVTADEVK
+304 EEVK
-312 AAVASLSR
+312 AAIASLSR

-329 SRSYSHIINAD
+329 SHSYSHIINAD
-340 LKVVEKKGEFEVI
+340 LKVVEKKGSYEVV

-383 EYVKAQLLKATD
+383 EYVKTQLAKATD
-395 LIKAVDNRFSTME
+395 LIKAVDNRFSTIE
-408 LVMRSIV
+408 LVMRAIV

-456 VETPYGL
+456 VETPYGI
-463 YELKQFFSTGIKQ
+463 YELKQFFTNGIKQ
-476 GPSPDAEELS
+476 GSSPDSEEVGS
-486 AAHILDAIK
+486 AQVIAAIK
-495 TLIDEEDKSSP
+495 ALIDEEDKSSP

>member
-1 MNLGMQANIGQSQEQ
+1 MNLGMQANIGQTQEQ
-16 VIAPALLQSVKMLQ
+16 TLSPALLQSVKMLQ

-59 QEVPIDKD
+59 QEVPVDKD
-67 PEELDPRAS
+67 PEELDPRAND
-76 ESDTEFPEDIENM
+76 SDEFPDDIEDM
-89 AQGSLDDTAEVDG
+89 ARGSLDDTADVDS
-102 SYLDGDSAADV
+102 SYLDGESTDV

-134 SASKDPDEDWDRP
+134 SGAKDPDEDWDRP

-161 QLRFWNGTH
+161 QLRLWNGTR
-170 ELLDQL
+170 ELQEQL
-176 EACGVSEEYFR
+176 QENGVTEEHFR
-187 KLVLYLINSINDDGF
+187 KLVQYLINSINDDGF
-202 LCDVNHDGADVMIV
+202 LCDSSREGESEAMVVQ
-216 KSDDPYIEEIERVL
+216 SDDKYIDEIERVL
-230 RKELILEKATLPVRE
+230 RGELKLEDASLPVRE
-245 AIHVLQSFKPTG
+245 AVHVLQSFKPSG

-276 FPDLAIR
+276 FPSLAIR
-283 ILEEE
+283 ILEKE

-294 LRYTKIAKSL
+294 LRYAKIAKALNVS
-304 EVTADEVK
+304 ADEVK
-312 AAVASLSR
+312 TAVASLSR

-329 SRSYSHIINAD
+329 SHSYSHIINAD
-340 LKVVEKKGEFEVI
+340 LKVVEKKGNYEVI

-383 EYVKAQLLKATD
+383 EYVKAQLAKATD
-395 LIKAVDNRFSTME
+395 LIKAVDNRFSTIE
-408 LVMRSIV
+408 LVMRAIV

-441 HMAVSTVQRATDQKY
+441 HLAVSTVQRATDQKY
-456 VETPYGL
+456 VETPYGM
-463 YELKQFFSTGIKQ
+463 YELKQFFTSGVKQ
-476 GPSPDAEELS
+476 GSSPDAEEVGS
-486 AAHILDAIK
+486 AQIIDAIK

>member
-1 MNLGMQANIGQSQEQ
+1 MQANIGQTQEQ
-16 VIAPALLQSVKMLQ
+16 TLSPALLQSVKMLQ

-45 VNPLLEVDDGDFDD
+45 VNPLLEVDDGDFD
-59 QEVPIDKD
+59 ETPVDKD
-67 PEELDPRAS
+67 PEELDPRAND
-76 ESDTEFPEDIENM
+76 SDEIPDDIEDM
-89 AQGSLDDTAEVDG
+89 ARGSLDDTADVDS
-102 SYLDGDSAADV
+102 SYLDGESSDV

-134 SASKDPDEDWDRP
+134 SGGKDPDEDWDRP

-161 QLRFWNGTH
+161 QLRLWNGTR
-170 ELLDQL
+170 ELQEQL
-176 EACGVSEEYFR
+176 QENGVTEEHFR
-187 KLVLYLINSINDDGF
+187 KLVQYLINSINDDGF
-202 LCDVNHDGADVMIV
+202 LCDANRDNESEAMVVQ
-216 KSDDPYIEEIERVL
+216 SDDKYIDEIERML
-230 RKELILEKATLPVRE
+230 RGELKLEDASLPVRE
-245 AIHVLQSFKPTG
+245 AVHVLQSFKPSG

-276 FPDLAIR
+276 FPSLAIR

-294 LRYTKIAKSL
+294 LRYAKIAKALNVS
-304 EVTADEVK
+304 ADEVK
-312 AAVASLSR
+312 TAVASLSR

-329 SRSYSHIINAD
+329 SHSYSHIINAD
-340 LKVVEKKGEFEVI
+340 LKVVEKKGNYEVV

-383 EYVKAQLLKATD
+383 EYVKAQLAKATD
-395 LIKAVDNRFSTME
+395 LIKAVDNRFSTIE
-408 LVMRSIV
+408 LVMRAIV

-441 HMAVSTVQRATDQKY
+441 HLAVSTVQRATDQKY
-456 VETPYGL
+456 VETPYGI
-463 YELKQFFSTGIKQ
+463 YELKQFFTSGVKQ
-476 GPSPDAEELS
+476 GSAPDAEEVGS
-486 AAHILDAIK
+486 AQIIDAIK

>member
-76 ESDTEFPEDIENM
+76 ESEDYPEDIENM

-170 ELLDQL
+170 ELLEQL

-476 GPSPDAEELS
+476 GSSPDAEELS
-486 AAHILDAIK
+486 AANILDAIK

>member
-1 MNLGMQANIGQSQEQ
+1 MNLGMQANIGQTQEQ
-16 VIAPALLQSVKMLQ
+16 TLSPALLQSVKMLQ

-59 QEVPIDKD
+59 LPPVDKD
-67 PEELDPRAS
+67 PEELDPRAD
-76 ESDTEFPEDIENM
+76 ESDEFPEDIEDM
-89 AQGSLDDTAEVDG
+89 ARGSLDDTAEVDG
-102 SYLDGDSAADV
+102 SYLDSDSSSDM

-127 APFNDLN
+127 APFKDLN
-134 SASKDPDEDWDRP
+134 VGSKDPDEDWDRP

-161 QLRFWNGTH
+161 QLRFWNGTG
-170 ELLDQL
+170 ELQEQL
-176 EACGVSEEYFR
+176 KECGVTDEHFR
-187 KLVLYLINSINDDGF
+187 KLVRYLINSINDDGF
-202 LCDVNHDGADVMIV
+202 LCDANRDSDSEVVMV
-216 KSDDPYIEEIERVL
+216 KSDDKYIDEIERIL
-230 RKELILEKATLPVRE
+230 RRELSLEDASLPVRE
-245 AIHVLQSFKPTG
+245 AIHVLQSFKPAG

-276 FPDLAIR
+276 FPSLAIE
-283 ILEEE
+283 ILEKE
-288 YENLLQ
+288 YDNLLQ
-294 LRYTKIAKSL
+294 LRYPKIAKAL
-304 EVTADEVK
+304 DVTVEEVK
-312 AAVASLSR
+312 AAIASLSR

-329 SRSYSHIINAD
+329 SHSYSHIINAD
-340 LKVVEKKGEFEVI
+340 LKVVEKKGSYEVV

-383 EYVKAQLLKATD
+383 EYVKTQLAKATD
-395 LIKAVDNRFSTME
+395 LIKAVDNRFSTIE
-408 LVMRSIV
+408 LVMRAIV

-456 VETPYGL
+456 VETPYGI
-463 YELKQFFSTGIKQ
+463 YELKQFFTNGIKQ
-476 GPSPDAEELS
+476 GSSPDSEEVGS
-486 AAHILDAIK
+486 AQVIAAIK

>member
-1 MNLGMQANIGQSQEQ
+1 MNLGMQANIGQTQEQ
-16 VIAPALLQSVKMLQ
+16 TLSPALLQSVKMLQ

-59 QEVPIDKD
+59 LPPVDKD
-67 PEELDPRAS
+67 PEEMDPRADES
-76 ESDTEFPEDIENM
+76 EEFPEDIEDM
-89 AQGSLDDTAEVDG
+89 ARGSLDDTAEVDG
-102 SYLDGDSAADV
+102 SYLDSDSSSDM

-127 APFNDLN
+127 APFKDLN
-134 SASKDPDEDWDRP
+134 AGSKDPDEDWDRP

-161 QLRFWNGTH
+161 QLRFWNGTG
-170 ELLDQL
+170 ELQEQL
-176 EACGVSEEYFR
+176 KECGVTDEHFR
-187 KLVLYLINSINDDGF
+187 KLVRYLINSINDDGF
-202 LCDVNHDGADVMIV
+202 LCDANRDSDSEVVMV
-216 KSDDPYIEEIERVL
+216 KSDDKYIDEIERVL
-230 RKELILEKATLPVRE
+230 RRELSLEDASLPVRE
-245 AIHVLQSFKPTG
+245 AVHVLQSFKPAG

-276 FPDLAIR
+276 FPSLAIE
-283 ILEEE
+283 ILEQE

-294 LRYTKIAKSL
+294 LRYPKIAKALDVSV
-304 EVTADEVK
+304 EEVK
-312 AAVASLSR
+312 SAIASLSR

-329 SRSYSHIINAD
+329 SHSYSHIINAD
-340 LKVVEKKGEFEVI
+340 LKVVEKKGSYEVI

-383 EYVKAQLLKATD
+383 EYVKTQLAKATD
-395 LIKAVDNRFSTME
+395 LIKAVDNRFSTIE
-408 LVMRSIV
+408 LVMRAIV

-456 VETPYGL
+456 VETPYGI
-463 YELKQFFSTGIKQ
+463 YELKQFFTNGIKQ
-476 GPSPDAEELS
+476 GSSPDSEEVGS
-486 AAHILDAIK
+486 AQVIAAIK
-495 TLIDEEDKSSP
+495 ALIDEEDKSSP

>member
-1 MNLGMQANIGQSQEQ
+1 MNLGMQANIGQTQEQ
-16 VIAPALLQSVKMLQ
+16 TLSPALLQSVKMLQ

-59 QEVPIDKD
+59 LPSVDKD
-67 PEELDPRAS
+67 PEELDPRAN
-76 ESDTEFPEDIENM
+76 ESDEFPEDIEDM
-89 AQGSLDDTAEVDG
+89 ARGSLDDTAEVDG
-102 SYLDGDSAADV
+102 SYLDSDSSSDM

-127 APFNDLN
+127 APFRDLN
-134 SASKDPDEDWDRP
+134 AGSKDPDEDWDRP

-161 QLRFWNGTH
+161 QLRFWNGTG
-170 ELLDQL
+170 ELQEQL
-176 EACGVSEEYFR
+176 KECGVTDEHFR
-187 KLVLYLINSINDDGF
+187 KLVRYLINSINDDGF
-202 LCDVNHDGADVMIV
+202 LCDANRDSDSEVMMV
-216 KSDDPYIEEIERVL
+216 QSDDKYIDEIERVL
-230 RKELILEKATLPVRE
+230 RRELSLEDASLPVRE
-245 AIHVLQSFKPTG
+245 AIHVLQSFKPAG

-276 FPDLAIR
+276 FPSLAIE
-283 ILEEE
+283 ILEKE
-288 YENLLQ
+288 YDNLLQ
-294 LRYTKIAKSL
+294 LRYPKIAKALDVSV
-304 EVTADEVK
+304 EEVK
-312 AAVASLSR
+312 AAIASLSR

-329 SRSYSHIINAD
+329 SHSFSHIINAD
-340 LKVVEKKGEFEVI
+340 LKVVEKKGNYEVV

-383 EYVKAQLLKATD
+383 EYVKTQLAKATD
-395 LIKAVDNRFSTME
+395 LIKAVDNRFSTIE
-408 LVMRSIV
+408 LVMRAIV

-456 VETPYGL
+456 VETPYGI
-463 YELKQFFSTGIKQ
+463 YELKQFFTNGIKQ
-476 GPSPDAEELS
+476 GSSPDSEEVGS
-486 AAHILDAIK
+486 AQVIAAIK
-495 TLIDEEDKSSP
+495 ALIDEEDKSSP

>member
-59 QEVPIDKD
+59 QEVSVDKD

-76 ESDTEFPEDIENM
+76 ESEEFPEDIENM
-89 AQGSLDDTAEVDG
+89 AQGSLDDTADIDS
-102 SYLDGDSAADV
+102 SYLDGDSADV

-134 SASKDPDEDWDRP
+134 ATSKDSDEDWDRP
-147 IKDVGKSL
+147 IKDVGKGL

-161 QLRFWNGTH
+161 QLRFWSGTR
-170 ELLDQL
+170 ELLEQL
-176 EACGVSEEYFR
+176 EARGVSEDYFR

-202 LCDVNHDGADVMIV
+202 LCDVNHDSTDEMVV
-216 KSDDPYIEEIERVL
+216 KSDDKYIEEIERVL
-230 RKELILEKATLPVRE
+230 RKEQNLDEASLPVRE

-294 LRYTKIAKSL
+294 LRYAKIAKSL
-304 EVTADEVK
+304 DVTADEVK
-312 AAVASLSR
+312 AAIASLSR

-395 LIKAVDNRFSTME
+395 LIKADDNRFSTME

-441 HMAVSTVQRATDQKY
+441 HLAVSTVQRATDQKY

-495 TLIDEEDKSSP
+495 TLIDEEDKSNP

-532 EKELKILPKNQRKR
+532 EKELKILPKNQ

>member
-1 MNLGMQANIGQSQEQ
+1 MNLGMQANLGQTQEQ
-16 VIAPALLQSVKMLQ
+16 TLSPALLQSVKMLQ

-45 VNPLLEVDDGDFDD
+45 VNPLLEVDDDGDFD
-59 QEVPIDKD
+59 ELPPVDKD
-67 PEELDPRAS
+67 PEELDPRA
-76 ESDTEFPEDIENM
+76 EETEEFPEDIENL
-89 AQGSLDDTAEVDG
+89 ARGSLDDTAEIDG
-102 SYLDGDSAADV
+102 SYLDGESTADV

-134 SASKDPDEDWDRP
+134 AGSKDSEDDWDRP

-161 QLRFWNGTH
+161 QLRLWNGTR
-170 ELLDQL
+170 ELQDQL
-176 EACGVSEEYFR
+176 KECGITDEHFR
-187 KLVLYLINSINDDGF
+187 KLVRYLINSINDDGF
-202 LCDVNHDGADVMIV
+202 LCDVNRDNVSDAMVV
-216 KSDDPYIEEIERVL
+216 QSDDKYIDEIERVL
-230 RKELILEKATLPVRE
+230 RGELKLEEASLPVRE
-245 AIHVLQSFKPTG
+245 AIHVLQSFKPSG

-276 FPDLAIR
+276 FPSLAIR

-288 YENLLQ
+288 YDNLLQ
-294 LRYTKIAKSL
+294 LRYPRIAKALNVS
-304 EVTADEVK
+304 TDEVK

-329 SRSYSHIINAD
+329 SHSYSHIINAD
-340 LKVVEKKGEFEVI
+340 LKVVEKKGCYEVV

-383 EYVKAQLLKATD
+383 EYVKTQLAKATD
-395 LIKAVDNRFSTME
+395 LIKAVDNRFSTIE
-408 LVMRSIV
+408 LVMRAIV

-441 HMAVSTVQRATDQKY
+441 HLAVSTVQRATDQKY
-456 VETPYGL
+456 VETPYGI
-463 YELKQFFSTGIKQ
+463 YELKQFFTTGIKQ
-476 GPSPDAEELS
+476 GTSPDAEEVGS
-486 AAHILDAIK
+486 AQVIAAIK
-495 TLIDEEDKSSP
+495 ALIDEEDKSSP

>member
-1 MNLGMQANIGQSQEQ
+1 MNLGMQANIGQTQEQ
-16 VIAPALLQSVKMLQ
+16 TLSPALLQSVKMLQ

-45 VNPLLEVDDGDFDD
+45 VNPLLEVDDGDFD
-59 QEVPIDKD
+59 ELEAPVDKD
-67 PEELDPRAS
+67 PDELDPRA
-76 ESDTEFPEDIENM
+76 ESDEFPEDIEDM
-89 AQGSLDDTAEVDG
+89 ARGSLDDTAEVDS
-102 SYLDGDSAADV
+102 SYLDGDSSDV

-134 SASKDPDEDWDRP
+134 SGSKDPDEDWDRP

-161 QLRFWNGTH
+161 QLRLWNGTR
-170 ELLDQL
+170 ELQEQL
-176 EACGVSEEYFR
+176 NECGVTEEHFR
-187 KLVLYLINSINDDGF
+187 KLVRYLINSINDDGF
-202 LCDVNHDGADVMIV
+202 LCDTNRDSASEAMVV
-216 KSDDPYIEEIERVL
+216 KSDDKYIDEIERVL
-230 RKELILEKATLPVRE
+230 RGELALEEASLPVRE
-245 AIHVLQSFKPTG
+245 AVHVLQSFKPSG

-276 FPDLAIR
+276 FPSLAIR

-294 LRYTKIAKSL
+294 LRYAKIAKALNVS
-304 EVTADEVK
+304 ADEVK
-312 AAVASLSR
+312 TAIASLSR

-329 SRSYSHIINAD
+329 SHSYSHIINAD
-340 LKVVEKKGEFEVI
+340 LKVVEKKGHYEVV

-383 EYVKAQLLKATD
+383 EYVKAQLAKASD
-395 LIKAVDNRFSTME
+395 LIKAVDNRFSTIE
-408 LVMRSIV
+408 LVMRAIV

-441 HMAVSTVQRATDQKY
+441 HLAVSTVQRATDQKY
-456 VETPYGL
+456 VETPYGI
-463 YELKQFFSTGIKQ
+463 YELKQFFTSGVKQ
-476 GPSPDAEELS
+476 GTSPDAEEVGS
-486 AAHILDAIK
+486 AQIIDAIK

>member
-1 MNLGMQANIGQSQEQ
+1 MNLGMQANIGQTQEQ
-16 VIAPALLQSVKMLQ
+16 TLSPALLQSVKMLQ

-59 QEVPIDKD
+59 LEIPVDKD
-67 PEELDPRAS
+67 PEELDPRAD
-76 ESDTEFPEDIENM
+76 SDEFPDDIEDM
-89 AQGSLDDTAEVDG
+89 ARGSLDDTADVDS
-102 SYLDGDSAADV
+102 SYLDGESSDV

-134 SASKDPDEDWDRP
+134 SGGKDPDEDWDRP

-155 QEQLED
+155 QEQLDD
-161 QLRFWNGTH
+161 QLRLWNGTR
-170 ELLDQL
+170 ELQEQL
-176 EACGVSEEYFR
+176 QENGVTEEHFR
-187 KLVLYLINSINDDGF
+187 KLVQYLINSINDDGF
-202 LCDVNHDGADVMIV
+202 LCDANRDNESEAMVVQ
-216 KSDDPYIEEIERVL
+216 SDDKYIDEIERVL
-230 RKELILEKATLPVRE
+230 RGELKLEDASLPVRE
-245 AIHVLQSFKPTG
+245 AVHVLQSFKPSG

-276 FPDLAIR
+276 FPSLAIR

-294 LRYTKIAKSL
+294 LRYAKIAKALNVS
-304 EVTADEVK
+304 ADEVK
-312 AAVASLSR
+312 TAVASLSR

-329 SRSYSHIINAD
+329 SHSYSHIINAD
-340 LKVVEKKGEFEVI
+340 LKVVEKKGNYEVV

-383 EYVKAQLLKATD
+383 EYVKAQLAKATD
-395 LIKAVDNRFSTME
+395 LIKAVDNRFSTIE
-408 LVMRSIV
+408 LVMRAIV

-441 HMAVSTVQRATDQKY
+441 HLAVSTVQRATDQKY
-456 VETPYGL
+456 VETPYGM
-463 YELKQFFSTGIKQ
+463 YELKQFFTSGVKQ
-476 GPSPDAEELS
+476 GTAPDAEEVGS
-486 AAHILDAIK
+486 AQIIDAIK

>member
-1 MNLGMQANIGQSQEQ
+1 MNLGMQANIGQTQEQ
-16 VIAPALLQSVKMLQ
+16 TLSPALLQSVKMLQ

-59 QEVPIDKD
+59 QEVPVDKD
-67 PEELDPRAS
+67 PEELDPRANDS
-76 ESDTEFPEDIENM
+76 SEFPDDIEDM
-89 AQGSLDDTAEVDG
+89 ARGSLDDTADVDS
-102 SYLDGDSAADV
+102 SYLDGESTDV

-134 SASKDPDEDWDRP
+134 SGSKDPDEDWDRP

-161 QLRFWNGTH
+161 QLRLWNGTR
-170 ELLDQL
+170 ELQEQL
-176 EACGVSEEYFR
+176 QENGVTEEHFC
-187 KLVLYLINSINDDGF
+187 KLVQYLINSINDDGF
-202 LCDVNHDGADVMIV
+202 LCDSSREGESEAMVVQ
-216 KSDDPYIEEIERVL
+216 SDDKYIDEIERVL
-230 RKELILEKATLPVRE
+230 RGELKLEDASLPVRE
-245 AIHVLQSFKPTG
+245 AVHVLQSFKPSG

-276 FPDLAIR
+276 FPSLAIR
-283 ILEEE
+283 ILEKE

-294 LRYTKIAKSL
+294 LRYAKIAKALNVS
-304 EVTADEVK
+304 ADEVK
-312 AAVASLSR
+312 TAVASLSR

-329 SRSYSHIINAD
+329 SHSYSHIINAD
-340 LKVVEKKGEFEVI
+340 LKVVEKKGNYEVI

-383 EYVKAQLLKATD
+383 EYVKAQLAKATD
-395 LIKAVDNRFSTME
+395 LIKAVDNRFSTIE
-408 LVMRSIV
+408 LVMRAIV

-441 HMAVSTVQRATDQKY
+441 HLAVSTVQRATDQKY
-456 VETPYGL
+456 VETPYGM
-463 YELKQFFSTGIKQ
+463 YELKQFFTSGVKQ
-476 GPSPDAEELS
+476 GSSPDAEEVGS
-486 AAHILDAIK
+486 AQIIDAIK

>member
-1 MNLGMQANIGQSQEQ
+1 MNLGMQANIGQTQEQ
-16 VIAPALLQSVKMLQ
+16 TLSPALLQSVKMLQ

-59 QEVPIDKD
+59 LPSVDKD
-67 PEELDPRAS
+67 PEELDPHAN
-76 ESDTEFPEDIENM
+76 ESDEFPEDIEDM
-89 AQGSLDDTAEVDG
+89 ARGSLDDTAEVDG
-102 SYLDGDSAADV
+102 SYLDSDSSSDM

-127 APFNDLN
+127 APFRDLN
-134 SASKDPDEDWDRP
+134 AGSKDPDEDWDRP

-161 QLRFWNGTH
+161 QLRFWNGTG
-170 ELLDQL
+170 ELQEQL
-176 EACGVSEEYFR
+176 KECGVTDEHFR
-187 KLVLYLINSINDDGF
+187 KLVRYLINSINDDGF
-202 LCDVNHDGADVMIV
+202 LCDANRDSDSEVVMV
-216 KSDDPYIEEIERVL
+216 QSDDKYIDEIERVL
-230 RKELILEKATLPVRE
+230 RRELSLEDASLPVRE
-245 AIHVLQSFKPTG
+245 AIHVLQSFKPAG

-276 FPDLAIR
+276 FPSLAIE
-283 ILEEE
+283 ILEKE
-288 YENLLQ
+288 YDNLLQ
-294 LRYTKIAKSL
+294 LRYPKIAKALDVSV
-304 EVTADEVK
+304 EEVK
-312 AAVASLSR
+312 AAIASLSR

-329 SRSYSHIINAD
+329 SHSFSHIINAD
-340 LKVVEKKGEFEVI
+340 LKVVEKKGNYEVV

-383 EYVKAQLLKATD
+383 EYVKTQLAKATD
-395 LIKAVDNRFSTME
+395 LIKAVDNRFSTIE
-408 LVMRSIV
+408 LVMRAIV

-456 VETPYGL
+456 VETPYGI
-463 YELKQFFSTGIKQ
+463 YELKQFFTNGIKQ
-476 GPSPDAEELS
+476 GSSPDSEEVGS
-486 AAHILDAIK
+486 AQVIAAIK
-495 TLIDEEDKSSP
+495 ALIDEEDKSSP

>member
-1 MNLGMQANIGQSQEQ
+1 MNLGMQANLGQTQEQ
-16 VIAPALLQSVKMLQ
+16 TLSPALLQSVKMLQ

-45 VNPLLEVDDGDFDD
+45 VNPLLEVDDGDFDELD
-59 QEVPIDKD
+59 APVDKD
-67 PEELDPRAS
+67 PDELDPRSNDS
-76 ESDTEFPEDIENM
+76 EEYPEDIQDM
-89 AQGSLDDTAEVDG
+89 ARGSLDDTADVDS
-102 SYLDGDSAADV
+102 SYLDGESSDV

-134 SASKDPDEDWDRP
+134 SGGKDPDEDWDRP

-161 QLRFWNGTH
+161 QLRLWNGTR
-170 ELLDQL
+170 ELQEQL
-176 EACGVSEEYFR
+176 QENGVTEEHFR
-187 KLVLYLINSINDDGF
+187 KLVQYLINSINDDGF
-202 LCDVNHDGADVMIV
+202 LCDVNRDNESEAMIV
-216 KSDDPYIEEIERVL
+216 QSDDKYIDEIERVL
-230 RKELILEKATLPVRE
+230 RGELKLEDASLPVRE
-245 AIHVLQSFKPTG
+245 AVHVLQSFKPSG

-276 FPDLAIR
+276 FPSLAIR

-294 LRYTKIAKSL
+294 LRYAKIAKALNVS
-304 EVTADEVK
+304 ADEVK
-312 AAVASLSR
+312 TAVASLSR

-329 SRSYSHIINAD
+329 SHSYSHIINAD
-340 LKVVEKKGEFEVI
+340 LKVVEKKGNYEVV

-383 EYVKAQLLKATD
+383 EYVKAQLAKATD
-395 LIKAVDNRFSTME
+395 LIKAVDNRFSTIE
-408 LVMRSIV
+408 LVMRAIV

-441 HMAVSTVQRATDQKY
+441 HLAVSTVQRATDQKY
-456 VETPYGL
+456 VETPYGM
-463 YELKQFFSTGIKQ
+463 YELKQFFTSGVKQ
-476 GPSPDAEELS
+476 GTAPDAEEVGS
-486 AAHILDAIK
+486 AQIIDAIK

>member
-1 MNLGMQANIGQSQEQ
+1 MNLGMQANIGQTQEQ
-16 VIAPALLQSVKMLQ
+16 TLSPALLQSVKMLQ

-59 QEVPIDKD
+59 QEVPVDKD
-67 PEELDPRAS
+67 PEELDPLAND
-76 ESDTEFPEDIENM
+76 SDEFPDDIEDM
-89 AQGSLDDTAEVDG
+89 ARGSLDDTADVDS
-102 SYLDGDSAADV
+102 SYLDGDSTDV

-134 SASKDPDEDWDRP
+134 SGAKDPDEDWDRP

-161 QLRFWNGTH
+161 QLRLWNGTR
-170 ELLDQL
+170 ELQDQL
-176 EACGVSEEYFR
+176 QENGVTEEHFR
-187 KLVLYLINSINDDGF
+187 KLVQYLINSINDDGF
-202 LCDVNHDGADVMIV
+202 LCDSSREGESEAMVVQ
-216 KSDDPYIEEIERVL
+216 SDDKYIDEIERVL
-230 RKELILEKATLPVRE
+230 RGELKLEDASLPVRE
-245 AIHVLQSFKPTG
+245 AVHVLQSFKPSG

-276 FPDLAIR
+276 FPSLAIR
-283 ILEEE
+283 ILEKE

-294 LRYTKIAKSL
+294 LRYAKIAKALS
-304 EVTADEVK
+304 VSADEVK
-312 AAVASLSR
+312 TAVASLSR

-329 SRSYSHIINAD
+329 SHSYSHIINAD
-340 LKVVEKKGEFEVI
+340 LKVVEKKGSYEVI

-383 EYVKAQLLKATD
+383 EYVKAQLAKATD
-395 LIKAVDNRFSTME
+395 LIKAVDNRFSTIE
-408 LVMRSIV
+408 LVMRAIV

-441 HMAVSTVQRATDQKY
+441 HLAVSTVQRATDQKY
-456 VETPYGL
+456 VETPYGM
-463 YELKQFFSTGIKQ
+463 YELKQFFTSGVKQ
-476 GPSPDAEELS
+476 GSSPDAEEVGS
-486 AAHILDAIK
+486 AQIIDAIK